1 MEEEMSSSAKST
13 APHTK
18 RATTV
23 RIPVLVLIAT
33 FLAYW
38 SNDLTAIAQSA
49 ATAAATDSRL
59 SISVADDI
67 DKVSRAVEATRD
79 VPAEPVSPVGQT
91 QLAGSIAP
99 QTIARTFSATAYC
112 LKGKTASGVVVRRG
126 IIAADPR
133 VLPLGSIVRLQ
144 AGKYSGIYTVMDTGG
159 AIRGRRI
166 DIYLPTRSEAIAFG
180 NRDVKVE
187 VLRHGWEPDTGNAK

>member
-1 MEEEMSSSAKST
+1 MDSSAQRT
-13 APHTK
+13 APAIK
-18 RATTV
+18 RATTY
-23 RIPVLVLIAT
+23 RIPAAVLIAT

-38 SNDLTAIAQSA
+38 SYDLPAIAQSGA
-49 ATAAATDSRL
+49 RAVTTDSRL
-59 SISVADDI
+59 SISLEDDI
-67 DKVSRAVEATRD
+67 DSVSKAVEVTSD
-79 VPAEPVSPVGQT
+79 VPAERVDPASQT

-99 QTIARTFSATAYC
+99 QAILRTFLASAYC

-166 DIYLPTRSEAIAFG
+166 DIYLPTQSEAFAFG
-180 NRDVKVE
+180 KRDVKVE
-187 VLRHGWEPDTGNAK
+187 VLRHGWEPNAGDVK